1 MLNTNGTKKNDG
13 LANLITSRLN
23 DFKYE
28 NQKMSAAKKGIEKP
42 NEIVDI
48 VEKIIYFN
56 DGIQSGQELNTRTNS
71 KYIINFFSTINS
83 RK

>member
-1 MLNTNGTKKNDG
+1 MLNTNGTKKNDD

-48 VEKIIYFN
+48 VEKIV
-56 DGIQSGQELNTRTNS
+56 
-71 KYIINFFSTINS
+71 
-83 RK
+83 